1 MEYQTLFNVAVGVV
15 SLLGGWVFRMMLS
28 QAASLRDEQRELAI
42 KHAHDTEQMLEKYTN
57 LALSL
62 PEKYVSK
69 DDFKTFSE
77 RMNDRFDRLEEKIDS
92 LPR

>member
-1 MEYQTLFNVAVGVV
+1 MEYQTLFNVAVGVI
-15 SLLGGWVFRMMLS
+15 SLLGGWVFKLVLS
-28 QAASLRDEQRELAI
+28 QATEIRAEQKRLSL
-42 KHAHDTEQMLEKYTN
+42 KHSYDIEQMIEKYTV